1 MRQQHSIRH
10 HMNLE
15 PRKPDEPVAPLL
27 IAMRE
32 PPGRLGDIVRRLK
45 QAPSMP
51 PRMDSLMVSSGEVHA
66 K

>member
-1 MRQQHSIRH
+1 MRVQHSIRH

-15 PRKPDEPVAPLL
+15 PRKPDEPAASLL

-45 QAPSMP
+45 RAPSMP
-51 PRMDSLMVSSGEVHA
+51 PRMDSLMASPGEAHA

>member
-1 MRQQHSIRH
+1 MRLQHFIRH
-10 HMNLE
+10 RMNLE
-15 PRKPDEPVAPLL
+15 PRKPDEPAVSLL

-51 PRMDSLMVSSGEVHA
+51 PRMDSLMATPGEVHA